1 MLEGLLE
8 VQPDSRLTCQVE
20 VTDDLEG
27 MVVRLPLTQS

>member
-1 MLEGLLE
+1 LLE